1 MSDSDKWSSG
11 GMDSKIEISTDV
23 GVFSVDYIQLI
34 FFGKR
39 FNVFIGRGS
48 SDDDI
53 AFFGLI

>member
-1 MSDSDKWSSG
+1 MGDSDEWSG
-11 GMDSKIEISTDV
+11 GRMDGKIEISTDV

-34 FFGKR
+34 FFGKG
-39 FNVFIGRGS
+39 FNVFIGCGS